1 MSGEKRILARMGLS
15 FLQPKKRKTFMTSK
29 AIDYRPALI
38 IIDMVKDNFDEHR
51 NLPITPFA
59 RKIISPIN
67 SLIRVFRE
75 RQYPVVFA
83 TDAFHAGHFF
93 FSGRMKPHSL
103 AGTTGAE
110 LVAELDRREEDYW
123 MPKPSMSA
131 FFKTGLE
138 EWLRGR
144 QVTLCAVCGIATNFC
159 VLTSAF
165 DALANGFRAV
175 LVEDGSAAASEE
187 IHAATCDV
195 YRKNPLNPLLRV
207 MTSEE
212 IIQELE

>member
-1 MSGEKRILARMGLS
+1 
-15 FLQPKKRKTFMTSK
+15 MTSK
-29 AIDYRPALI
+29 VIDYRPALI

-51 NLPITPFA
+51 NLPITPYA

-67 SLIRVFRE
+67 SLIRIFRE
-75 RQYPVVFA
+75 RKFPIVFA
-83 TDAFHAGHFF
+83 TDAFHKGHFF

-103 AGTTGAE
+103 AGTAGAE
-110 LVAELDRREEDYW
+110 VIDELDRREEDCW

-138 EWLRGR
+138 GWLRDR
-144 QVTLCAVCGIATNFC
+144 HVTLCAVCGIATNFC

-165 DALANGFRAV
+165 DALANDFKAV
-175 LVEDGSAAASEE
+175 LVEDCSAAASEK
-187 IHAATCDV
+187 IHAATCEV
-195 YRKNPLNPLLRV
+195 YRKNPLHPLLRV

-212 IIQELE
+212 MIEEMK

>member
-1 MSGEKRILARMGLS
+1 
-15 FLQPKKRKTFMTSK
+15 MTSK
-29 AIDYRPALI
+29 VINYRPALI
-38 IIDMVKDNFDEHR
+38 IIDMVKDNFDERR

-75 RQYPVVFA
+75 RKFPIVFA
-83 TDAFHAGHFF
+83 TDAFHNGHFF

-103 AGTTGAE
+103 AGTAGAE
-110 LVAELDRREEDYW
+110 VVEELDRREEDYW
-123 MPKPSMSA
+123 MPKSSMSA

-138 EWLRGR
+138 GWLRDR
-144 QVTLCAVCGIATNFC
+144 HVTLCAVCGIATNFC

-165 DALANGFRAV
+165 DALASDFRAV
-175 LVEDGSAAASEE
+175 LVEDCSAAASEK
-187 IHAATCDV
+187 IHAATCEV
-195 YRKNPLNPLLRV
+195 YRRNPLQPLLRV

-212 IIQELE
+212 MIEELK

>member
-1 MSGEKRILARMGLS
+1 
-15 FLQPKKRKTFMTSK
+15 MTSK
-29 AIDYRPALI
+29 VSADRPALI
-38 IIDMVKDNFDEHR
+38 IIDMVKDNFDERR

-59 RKIISPIN
+59 RKIIPVIN
-67 SLIRVFRE
+67 GLIRVFRE
-75 RQYPVVFA
+75 RKFPVVFA
-83 TDAFHAGHFF
+83 TDAFHTGHFF

-110 LVAELDRREEDYW
+110 VVDALDRRGEDYW

-138 EWLRGR
+138 KWLRER
-144 QVTLCAVCGIATNFC
+144 SVTLCAVCGIATNFC

-165 DALANGFRAV
+165 DALANDFSAV
-175 LVEDGSAAASEE
+175 LVEDGCAAASEK
-187 IHAATCDV
+187 IHAATCEI
-195 YRKNPLNPLLRV
+195 YRKNPLRPLLRV

-212 IIQELE
+212 IVGELA

>member
-1 MSGEKRILARMGLS
+1 VTDPGTLHAFHSTNKNGEDLMA
-15 FLQPKKRKTFMTSK
+15 SK
-29 AIDYRPALI
+29 EIEHRPALI

-59 RKIISPIN
+59 RKIIAPIN

-75 RQYPVVFA
+75 RMFPIVFA
-83 TDAFHAGHFF
+83 TDAFHTGHFF

-110 LVAELDRREEDYW
+110 VVEELDRRGEDYW

-138 EWLRGR
+138 GWLRDR
-144 QVTLCAVCGIATNFC
+144 QVTLCALCGIATNFC
-159 VLTSAF
+159 VLASAF

-175 LVEDGSAAASEE
+175 LVEDCSAAASEK
-187 IHAATCDV
+187 IHAATCEV
-195 YRKNPLNPLLRV
+195 YRKNPLQPLFRV
-207 MTSEE
+207 MASEALIE
-212 IIQELE
+212 E

>member
-1 MSGEKRILARMGLS
+1 
-15 FLQPKKRKTFMTSK
+15 MTSK
-29 AIDYRPALI
+29 VIDYRPALI
-38 IIDMVKDNFDEHR
+38 IIDMVKDNFDELR

-75 RQYPVVFA
+75 GKFPIVFA
-83 TDAFHAGHFF
+83 TDAFHNGHFF

-110 LVAELDRREEDYW
+110 VVEELDRREEDYW

-138 EWLRGR
+138 GWLRDR
-144 QVTLCAVCGIATNFC
+144 HITLCAVCGIATNFC

-165 DALANGFRAV
+165 DALANNFMAV
-175 LVEDGSAAASEE
+175 LVEDCSAAASEQ
-187 IHAATCDV
+187 IHAATCGV
-195 YRKNPLNPLLRV
+195 YRKNPLKPLFRV
-207 MTSEE
+207 MASDG
-212 IIQELE
+212 IIDELK